1 MRIRFTFF
9 RLPTAL
15 GPNRRRN
22 ASSLLVLLTLVVTT
36 LFPLMGP
43 TRASAAGTSYG
54 GAGGGG
60 SGGLSGLPVLGVH
73 SVGATA
79 TTLTFNITMATVTVR
94 VPARTFVAHSQI
106 AILNAMS
113 LAHSPVARGTVAF
126 AYDIVGKSPS
136 GTFLPTFPHAIS
148 IAISSILITG
158 HQSVF
163 KLVNSAWSPFT
174 PTTNINQSLSYYE
187 ASGLIIEV
195 VNPGVPTTTTT
206 HPRATTTTTRPRST
220 TTTRPRATT
229 TTTRPRST
237 TTTSRPRATTT
248 TTHRETTT
256 TRPRSTT
263 TTKPTTTTTRRET
276 TTTRPRSTTTT
287 THRGTTTTRP
297 KTP

>member
-54 GAGGGG
+54 GGGGGG

-113 LAHSPVARGTVAF
+113 LAHSPVARGTVAL
-126 AYDIVGKSPS
+126 AYDVVGKSPS

-174 PTTNINQSLSYYE
+174 PTTNFNQSLSYYE

-206 HPRATTTTTRPRST
+206 H
-220 TTTRPRATT
+220 PRATT

-276 TTTRPRSTTTT
+276 TTTRPKSTTTT